1 MWDDSYRESKRHG
14 DARFPFDIYPCTI
27 PRDMPQVAL
36 HWQESMELV
45 FIKHGEGMVQA
56 GPGSDHLLPACAGD
70 IFIFVPGALHGL
82 RPKGSAEMQYENII
96 FELSVLG
103 SEEDDVGRRFL
114 LPLQS
119 GRLALPAVLRPG
131 HTSYLAAATAL
142 CQLEEANKERRPG
155 YELAVR
161 GTLLT
166 FLAVLLSARDAPLPP
181 EDTVDTRRLKEVLR
195 CIESEYSAALPV
207 ARAAAVCGLS
217 PSHFMRWFR
226 QMTGQSFTA
235 FLNEYRL
242 NAAAA
247 LLRRTDCT
255 ILSAAE
261 QTGFENLS
269 NFNRQFKRRYGMSPS
284 LYRRV

>member
-1 MWDDSYRESKRHG
+1 MWDDAYRESKRHG
-14 DARFPFDIYPCTI
+14 DAHFPFDIYPCTI

-45 FIKHGEGMVQA
+45 FIKQGEGMVQA
-56 GPGSDHLLPACAGD
+56 GPGVNRLMDARTGD
-70 IFIFVPGALHGL
+70 IFVFAPGALHGL
-82 RPKGSAEMQYENII
+82 RPKDHAEMQYENII

-103 SEEDDVGRRFL
+103 SEEDDLGQRFL
-114 LPLQS
+114 LPLRS
-119 GRLALPAVLRPG
+119 GRLALPTVLRPG

-142 CQLEEANKERRPG
+142 CQLEEVNKERHPG

-166 FLAVLLSARDAPLPP
+166 FLAVLLAARDVPLPP
-181 EDTVDTRRLKEVLR
+181 EDTIDTRRLKEVLR
-195 CIESEYSAALPV
+195 CIESEYGTALPV

-217 PSHFMRWFR
+217 PSHFMRWFK

-242 NAAAA
+242 SEAAE

-261 QTGFENLS
+261 QTGFDNLS

-284 LYRRV
+284 LYRRG